1 MRTLRQRRMQRL
13 LPGRAHDSRQQRVQE
28 RGKAPAECERHPT
41 PHRQHDKDCLL
52 RGVRLD
58 LVAAL
63 SSSGRAR
70 RRHEEGRFLLRCDFT
85 TCLMKL
91 ATSNATE
98 HGRRLQNP
106 TGRTGKTATWAHV
119 HNTQTSDLRSC
130 GRTDACIWGRM
141 SWAASLPNTCLP
153 GGSQS
158 CPRLEL
164 YARRRSS

>member
-1 MRTLRQRRMQRL
+1 MAVLTTHDSGERRSVRRL
-13 LPGRAHDSRQQRVQE
+13 LQNASGALNRTGSTTKNR
-28 RGKAPAECERHPT
+28 
-41 PHRQHDKDCLL
+41 LL
-52 RGVRLD
+52 RDVRLD
-58 LVAAL
+58 LVVAL
-63 SSSGRAR
+63 SSTGRAR
-70 RRHEEGRFLLRCDFT
+70 RHHEERRFFFRCDFT

-91 ATSNATE
+91 AASNAME

-106 TGRTGKTATWAHV
+106 TGHTGKTATWDHV

-141 SWAASLPNTCLP
+141 SWTASLPNTCLP

-164 YARRRSS
+164 